1 MLKAMNTNK
10 IDVLN
15 AVLNVFKLNNKGSRT
30 TSIDGVLNKISNF
43 QDTYLV
49 LIIQTLNIYLLDET
63 R

>member
-49 LIIQTLNIYLLDET
+49 LIIQTLNNYLLDET

>member
-15 AVLNVFKLNNKGSRT
+15 AVLNVFKLNNKDSRT